1 VEPGS
6 ESAGEEPVG
15 DEEQPK
21 PQFDLNLAV
30 VLAGFAFEAYSS
42 PPVSPLLL
50 SYSPALNYSDPVS
63 LSIDALVPLLLI
75 SSNCPNPMFLLVL
88 FSFRAPK
95 FYSHDN

>member
-6 ESAGEEPVG
+6 KSAPEEPVG
-15 DEEQPK
+15 DVEQAK

-50 SYSPALNYSDPVS
+50 PYS
-63 LSIDALVPLLLI
+63 
-75 SSNCPNPMFLLVL
+75 
-88 FSFRAPK
+88 
-95 FYSHDN
+95 